1 MINLNRRKKASY
13 NQKPIKTVARVA
25 LGLTLNVRAI
35 KSSMRDFFVALF
47 ILWLKGTQYSFF
59 FLDYNFQFSLFGSS
73 EKRTFDVPL

>member
-25 LGLTLNVRAI
+25 LGPTLNVRAI
-35 KSSMRDFFVALF
+35 KSSMRDFFCCVVYFVVERDAKL
-47 ILWLKGTQYSFF
+47 FF